1 MKRFVLASVIAA
13 FAFGVTAPVV
23 SGLGESDALAQKKT
37 KEKKKKP
44 KVYDF
49 SGDDISGELIR
60 PDGDGLNARDFV
72 NHTSL
77 IRLRT
82 NFIKEILKSAED
94 L

>member
-1 MKRFVLASVIAA
+1 MKRLVLASVIAA

-23 SGLGESDALAQKKT
+23 SGLGESDAYAQKKNN
-37 KEKKKKP
+37 KKKKA

-49 SGDDISGELIR
+49 SGDDITGELIR
-60 PDGDGLNARDFV
+60 PDGDGMNARGFV